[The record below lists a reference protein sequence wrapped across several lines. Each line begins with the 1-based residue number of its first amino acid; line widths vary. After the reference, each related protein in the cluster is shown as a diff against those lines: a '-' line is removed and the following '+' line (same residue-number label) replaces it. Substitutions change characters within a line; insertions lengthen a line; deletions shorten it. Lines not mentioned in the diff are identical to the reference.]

1 MLEWKF
7 PICGWFFCKVPSF
20 FEGTLDRSEG
30 SFPEKSRPEIQGDSP
45 PNLWRKLFW
54 AVNCQ
59 LNWYLNACLVGHIT
73 TPSAILIVAI
83 WKDAVIFG
91 SEKGIIRKRQHAKHD
106 HYKVVQALLFKTT
119 SLDSARSICFFGGT
133 TGKLPIWRPANLF
146 RDAKREHV
154 SWIPSC
160 LQSCHEG
167 TIHHSELMIETCCFM
182 ACCKAHNVG
191 STPQT
196 KTWDATLFSVSGPQA
211 AIVPSNPKPTRLR
224 PKPRKYLGASG
235 SSASWIWKT
244 YFVKVGP

>member
-1 MLEWKF
+1 M
-7 PICGWFFCKVPSF
+7 PWFSGLRRGLVKKENVPSMII
-20 FEGTLDRSEG
+20 TKWCKRCY
-30 SFPEKSRPEIQGDSP
+30 SRQP
-45 PNLWRKLFW
+45 
-54 AVNCQ
+54 
-59 LNWYLNACLVGHIT
+59 
-73 TPSAILIVAI
+73 
-83 WKDAVIFG
+83 
-91 SEKGIIRKRQHAKHD
+91 
-106 HYKVVQALLFKTT
+106 
-119 SLDSARSICFFGGT
+119 SLDLPLNGGRVVLSARSFCFPGGQ
-133 TGKLPIWRPANLF
+133 LAASQSF

-167 TIHHSELMIETCCFM
+167 TIHHSELMIETGCFM

-244 YFVKVGP
+244 YSVKVGP